1 MSISHRSLRPIK
13 IQKIERR
20 PCNRPVYNIAVDQDE
35 SYIADDV
42 VVHNC
47 RSLLVYITID
57 DVPVEWSSDEELDA
71 AVERIMDGFS

>member
-1 MSISHRSLRPIK
+1 MSHRGLRPVK

-20 PCNRPVYNIAVDQDE
+20 PCNRPVYNIAVEQDE

-47 RSLLVYITID
+47 RSLLVYVTQD
-57 DVPVEWSSDEELDA
+57 DMPVEFSDSEELDS
-71 AVERIMDGFS
+71 AVDRIQDGFS